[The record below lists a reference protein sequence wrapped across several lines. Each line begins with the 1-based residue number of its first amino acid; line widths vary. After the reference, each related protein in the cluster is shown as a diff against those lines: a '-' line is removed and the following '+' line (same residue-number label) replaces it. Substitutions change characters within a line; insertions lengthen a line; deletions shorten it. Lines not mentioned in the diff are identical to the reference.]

1 MDNLPW
7 VEKYRP
13 KKLDDIVHQSNA
25 VKMLKEVIKT
35 KNMPHLIFHGPPGTG
50 KTSAINALAHELFG
64 KDNIKDRVLEL
75 NASDDRGINVVR
87 EKIKAYTRI
96 SISKNKINNETNETL
111 PSWKLV
117 VLDEADMM
125 TDDAQSA
132 LRRIIEIYSNVTRFI
147 LICNYI
153 HKISD
158 PIFSRCSCYR
168 FQAIPINIKK
178 EKLLYICK
186 SENINITDDALEKI
200 IETTQGDLR
209 RAVSIL
215 QLCSCINPKI
225 TLESVLDVSG
235 LPNDNIILKLMNSC
249 KMKDLTN
256 VEKTVQDIIED
267 GFDVSYI
274 FKAFNN
280 YFVMNSDYQDSLKY
294 QILLELSRHDYRLH
308 NGATHYIQLLSFAVK
323 IHSLLNSVS

>member
-1 MDNLPW
+1 MENIPW

-13 KKLDDIVHQSNA
+13 KRLDDIVHQNNA
-25 VKMLKEVIKT
+25 VMMLKEVVRT

-64 KDNIKDRVLEL
+64 KENISERVLEL

-96 SISKNKINNETNETL
+96 SISKNKIHSETKEVL

-125 TDDAQSA
+125 TEDAQSA

-168 FQAIPINIKK
+168 FQSIPINIKK
-178 EKLLYICK
+178 EKLLYICQN
-186 SENINITDDALEKI
+186 ENIDIVDDALEKI
-200 IETTQGDLR
+200 IETTEGDLR

-215 QLCSCINPKI
+215 QLCSCINAKI
-225 TLESVLDVSG
+225 TLNSVLDVSG
-235 LPNDNIILKLMNSC
+235 LPSDDIVYKIIDAC
-249 KMKDLTN
+249 KMKDLKH

-267 GFDVSYI
+267 GFDVAYI
-274 FKAFNN
+274 FKSFNN
-280 YFVMNSDYQDSLKY
+280 YFVMNTEYEDSLKY

-308 NGATHYIQLLSFAVK
+308 CGATQYIQLLSFASSV
-323 IHSLLNSVS
+323 HSLLNSV

>member
-1 MDNLPW
+1 MSNLPW

-13 KKLDDIVHQSNA
+13 KKLDDIVHQTNA
-25 VKMLKEVIKT
+25 ISMLKEVIKT

-64 KDNIKDRVLEL
+64 KENISERVLEL

-96 SISKNKINNETNETL
+96 SISKNKINNETNEPL
-111 PSWKLV
+111 PPWKLV

-125 TDDAQSA
+125 TEDAQSA

-158 PIFSRCSCYR
+158 PIYSRCSCYR
-168 FQAIPINIKK
+168 FQGIPINIKK
-178 EKLLYICK
+178 EKLLYICNN
-186 SENINITDDALEKI
+186 ENINISDDALTKI

-209 RAVSIL
+209 RAVSVL
-215 QLCSCINPKI
+215 QLCSCIASKI
-225 TLESVLDVSG
+225 TVEYVLDLSG
-235 LPNDNIILKLMNSC
+235 LPDNDIILKIVDSC
-249 KMKDLTN
+249 KVKDFKIL
-256 VEKTVQDIIED
+256 EKTIQDIIED

-274 FKAFNN
+274 FKALNE
-280 YFVMNSDYQDSLKY
+280 YFVMCQDINDSIKY
-294 QILLELSRHDYRLH
+294 QILMELSRHDFRLH
-308 NGATHYIQLLSFAVK
+308 NGATKYIQLMSFASSV
-323 IHSLLNSVS
+323 HSLLNQA

>member
-13 KKLDDIVHQSNA
+13 KKLDDIVHQTNA
-25 VKMLKEVIKT
+25 ISMLKEVVRT

-64 KDNIKDRVLEL
+64 KDNISERVLEL

-111 PSWKLV
+111 PTWKLV

-125 TDDAQSA
+125 TEDAQSA

-158 PIFSRCSCYR
+158 PIYSRCSCYR
-168 FQAIPINIKK
+168 FQGIPVNIKK

-186 SENINITDDALEKI
+186 SENINITDDALNKI

-209 RAVSIL
+209 RAVSVL
-215 QLCSCINPKI
+215 QLCSCINPQI
-225 TLESVLDVSG
+225 TLDSVLDVSG
-235 LPNDNIILKLMNSC
+235 LPTDDIILKIIDAC
-249 KMKDLTN
+249 KVKDLKIL
-256 VEKTVQDIIED
+256 EKTVQDVIED
-267 GFDVSYI
+267 GYDVAYI

-280 YFVMNSDYQDSLKY
+280 YFVMNTDYNDTIKY

-308 NGATHYIQLLSFAVK
+308 SGATKYIQLMSFASSV
-323 IHSLLNSVS
+323 HSLLNTA